1 MANKKITALPALG
14 ATPATDDVLPIV
26 DVSGTA
32 TTKKVTVAN
41 LVAAAPQGDLL
52 ASNNLSDVANA
63 GTSRTNLGLGTAAT
77 TASTDYASAFYNIVT
92 KTANYTLTNAENGK
106 VIFCNSSS
114 RIDITVPS
122 GLTSGFNCRVV
133 QGGAGQVRFLTSGT
147 TVNGYTSGSNT
158 PNASIGQHGV
168 VDLVPTGTNAY
179 SLTGDIDY
187 LSVFSNTRA
196 NSFDGTNDYMGS
208 LPIDRLGGATW
219 ATTTPV
225 SQSAWVKSNGFAGND
240 AVFGIGKYNTD
251 GTFNSSFAG
260 GNGGIH
266 QQTSGR
272 YYLWFSGTQT
282 YLTGTFNTTD
292 WYHIAW
298 TWDGTDVKTYVNGV
312 ANATSTDT
320 SNGYAT
326 RFSIWAGG
334 GGRWN
339 GYADC
344 LVDEL
349 ATWDSALTA
358 ANIST
363 IYNSGT
369 PGDITSLSPLVWYRM
384 GDGTEAGSGTDIYDM
399 SGNSRA
405 NAKLINGPTFS
416 TDVP

>member
-1 MANKKITALPALG
+1 MKLGRKDYTISVKTGTDANKAKFKKECVQGEIYHATDTGFFYIAEVTAG
-14 ATPATDDVLPIV
+14 ASDATLSQFGTPAF
-26 DVSGTA
+26 
-32 TTKKVTVAN
+32 
-41 LVAAAPQGDLL
+41 
-52 ASNNLSDVANA
+52 
-63 GTSRTNLGLGTAAT
+63 TN
-77 TASTDYASAFYNIVT
+77 
-92 KTANYTLTNAENGK
+92 
-106 VIFCNSSS
+106 
-114 RIDITVPS
+114 
-122 GLTSGFNCRVV
+122 
-133 QGGAGQVRFLTSGT
+133 Q
-147 TVNGYTSGSNT
+147 
-158 PNASIGQHGV
+158 
-168 VDLVPTGTNAY
+168 Y
-179 SLTGDIDY
+179 S
-187 LSVFSNTRA
+187 V
-196 NSFDGTNDYMGS
+196 SFDGTNDYMGS

-219 ATTTPV
+219 STTTPV

-240 AVFGIGKYNTD
+240 AVFGIGQYNSD
-251 GTFNSSFAG
+251 GTFNASFAG
-260 GNGGIH
+260 GNSGIH

-272 YYLWFSGTQT
+272 YYLWLSGTQT

-320 SNGYAT
+320 SNGYST

-363 IYNSGT
+363 IYNSGV
-369 PGDITSLSPLVWYRM
+369 PADITALSPLVWYRM

-399 SGNSRA
+399 SGNSSA
-405 NAKLINGPTFS
+405 NGKLINGPTFS